1 MKNRTSLRHRWL
13 IETVSIALAIG
24 LVCGALITVCFAS
37 YCYTDMQQ
45 DMERRAKNVGTA
57 LAGHQDASVDGFS
70 DACAAYAVSYDRGS
84 GVELQYLNVDGELI
98 ATSGRPL
105 SGVTADAA
113 EAATYRAVRV
123 FVGTEPE
130 TGEWVMS
137 VSAPMIYSNGEI
149 VGVFRY
155 VIPTARLNGKIGI
168 VALVALAMVA
178 LVAVTTLVVSSRYV
192 RSILD
197 PLEQIID
204 KSKRIAGG
212 TYGIQIKTKH
222 NDEIGDLAET
232 INELSAQVARNEK
245 LQTEFISSLSH
256 ELRTPLT
263 AITGWSETLLS
274 DESLDTDTQR
284 GVKIISREAKRLTE
298 MVIDLLDFTRM
309 QDGRMTLNMAPSD
322 IRAEFE
328 DTVFM
333 YSSRLALDGIV
344 LDYIENEDDIPE
356 ITCDAERLRQVFLN
370 VLDNAAKHGGE
381 GMRIEASIHYSDQT
395 VTVLIRDFGGGIPED
410 EIPLVKK
417 KFYKGSSKARGS
429 GIGLAVCDE
438 IVAMHGGELELSNAE
453 GGGTVVSIR
462 LPAVQ

>member
-1 MKNRTSLRHRWL
+1 MKKRTSLRRRWL
-13 IETVSIALAIG
+13 IETVSLALAIG
-24 LVCGALITVCFAS
+24 LVCGALITVGFAS
-37 YCYTDMQQ
+37 YCYADMQQ
-45 DMERRAKNVGTA
+45 DMERRAKNVGNSLSGYLDKSSEEFHA
-57 LAGHQDASVDGFS
+57 V
-70 DACAAYAVSYDRGS
+70 CAEYAISYDRGS
-84 GVELQYLNVDGELI
+84 GIELQFLDVDGNLI
-98 ATSGRPL
+98 ATSGRAL
-105 SGVTADAA
+105 SGITSDAA
-113 EAATYRAVRV
+113 EAVTYRAVRM
-123 FVGTEPE
+123 FVGMESGS
-130 TGEWVMS
+130 GEWVMS
-137 VSAPMIYSNGEI
+137 ASAPMIYSNGEVI
-149 VGVFRY
+149 GVFRY
-155 VIPTARLNGKIGI
+155 VLPTAELNGQIGI
-168 VALVALAMVA
+168 VALIALAMVVI
-178 LVAVTTLVVSSRYV
+178 VAVMTVIISSRYV

-197 PLEQIID
+197 PLELIID

-222 NDEIGDLAET
+222 NDEISDLAET

-274 DESLDTDTQR
+274 DESLDADTQR

-309 QDGRMTLNMAPSD
+309 QDGRMILNMEPAD
-322 IRAEFE
+322 IRSEFE

-333 YSSRLALDGIV
+333 YSSRLAQDGIV
-344 LDYIENEDDIPE
+344 LDYLENEDDIPE

-381 GMRIEASIHYSDQT
+381 GMRIEASIHYADQT
-395 VTVLIRDFGGGIPED
+395 VTVLIRDFGNGIPED

-438 IVAMHGGELELSNAE
+438 IVSMHGGELELSNAE
-453 GGGTVVSIR
+453 GGGTLVSIR

>member
-1 MKNRTSLRHRWL
+1 MKKRTSLRRRWL

-24 LVCGALITVCFAS
+24 LVCGTLITVCFAS
-37 YCYTDMQQ
+37 YCYANMQQ
-45 DMERRAKNVGTA
+45 DMQQRAKNVCVVFAEQLDGTA
-57 LAGHQDASVDGFS
+57 EEFS
-70 DACAAYAVSYDRGS
+70 AACAAYVGCYDRAS
-84 GVELQYLNVDGELI
+84 GVELQLLDVDGTLI
-98 ATSGRPL
+98 ATSGRL
-105 SGVTADAA
+105 LAGVTSDAT
-113 EAATYRAVRV
+113 EAVTYRAVRL
-123 FVGTEPE
+123 FVGREPGTED
-130 TGEWVMS
+130 WVMS
-137 VSAPMIYSNGEI
+137 VSAPVIYSNGDV

-155 VIPTARLNGKIGI
+155 IIPTAEINSKIG
-168 VALVALAMVA
+168 MVA
-178 LVAVTTLVVSSRYV
+178 LLSLAVIAIVCVATLLISSRYV

-197 PLEQIID
+197 PLELIVD

-274 DESLDTDTQR
+274 DDTLSPDTQR
-284 GVKIISREAKRLTE
+284 GIKIISREAKRLTE

-309 QDGRMTLNMAPSD
+309 QDGRMTLNMAPAD

-333 YSSRLALDGIV
+333 YSSRLAQDGIV
-344 LDYIENEDDIPE
+344 LEYLENEDDIPE

-381 GMRIEASIHYSDQT
+381 GMRIETSIHYADQT

-438 IVAMHGGELELSNAE
+438 IVSMHGGELELSNAE